1 MVALKGG
8 DFCDSARDV
17 FGLII
22 RNYVR
27 FSIVGGMGVNYIKF
41 C

>member
-27 FSIVGGMGVNYIKF
+27 FSIVGGMGAIFTVF
-41 C
+41 G